1 MSKSVFIAA
10 TQQNDGKT
18 TVSLGLI
25 YCLKKIFRSIGF
37 IKPVGQ
43 RYLIEE
49 GYKVDEDS
57 VLIEHVC
64 QMRCTLKD
72 MSPIAVDRGFT
83 EKYIVSP
90 RKAEL
95 VARIR
100 QAYRHISKKNELVII
115 EGTGHAGV
123 GGVFDLSNA
132 AVASLL
138 KTKVIIISSGGI
150 GRPIDEIL
158 LNKSLFDKERVEIL
172 GVIVNKVLPEKYD
185 KVNELVRKGL
195 KRKGLDVL
203 GVIPYEPLL
212 SKPTIGQLQE
222 ELGAQVIYGATF
234 LDNVVEKFVV
244 GAMEPHDALNY
255 IDDKSLVITPGDRE
269 DIILTAIS
277 MHLIYGDNGP
287 SVSGLILTGGIS
299 PHPSVLNLIKYTDI
313 PVLLV
318 KEDTYNVASRIHD
331 VTIKIRPQDKT
342 KTNLVIDLVNKYVD
356 IPTLVKK
363 LSSGK

>member
-1 MSKSVFIAA
+1 MSKRVFIAA

-25 YCLKKIFRSIGF
+25 YCLKKFFKNIGF

-57 VLIEHVC
+57 ILIDHVC
-64 QMRCTLKD
+64 QMTCTLKD
-72 MSPIAVDRGFT
+72 MSPIAVERGFT
-83 EKYIVSP
+83 ENYIAKP
-90 RKAEL
+90 RKKQLIKQIKHSFA
-95 VARIR
+95 
-100 QAYRHISKKNELVII
+100 QISKDNELVII

-123 GGVFDLSNA
+123 GSVFDLSNA
-132 AVASLL
+132 YVAKQLNS
-138 KTKVIIISSGGI
+138 KVILISSGGI
-150 GRPIDEIL
+150 GKPIDEIL
-158 LNKSLFDKERVEIL
+158 LSKALFDQEGVEIM
-172 GVIVNKVLPEKYD
+172 GVIINKVLPEKYE
-185 KVNELVRKGL
+185 KVSAIVRKGL
-195 KRKGLDVL
+195 KRKGLNVL
-203 GVIPYEPLL
+203 GVIPYEPVL
-212 SKPTIGQLQE
+212 SKPIIGQIQE
-222 ELGAQVIYGATF
+222 ELNAEVVYCSTYF
-234 LDNVVEKFVV
+234 DNVVEKIVI

-299 PHPSVLNLIKYTDI
+299 PHPSVLNLIKCTDI

-318 KEDTYNVASRIHD
+318 KEDTYNVAARVHD
-331 VTIKIRPQDKT
+331 LTIKIRPQDKT
-342 KTNLVIDLVNKYVD
+342 KTNLVIDLVNKYID
-356 IPTLVKK
+356 LKAIIKNL
-363 LSSGK
+363 